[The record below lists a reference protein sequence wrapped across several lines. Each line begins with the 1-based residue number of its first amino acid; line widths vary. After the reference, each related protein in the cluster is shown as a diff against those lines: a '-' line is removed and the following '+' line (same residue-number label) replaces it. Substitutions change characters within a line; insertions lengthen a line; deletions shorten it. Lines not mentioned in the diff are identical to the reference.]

1 MKFLTPSPL
10 YVFLDPSPKIF
21 VRANVRIGKWPGD
34 HECRQIGSVD
44 GEKDEGKRCPDVGHE
59 TGGRTPRAIH
69 VDCSLESRVGKV
81 FVMDGNKKNSFK
93 KELKD
98 FFMLLFLVPG
108 DRQGFNALPVRT

>member
-1 MKFLTPSPL
+1 MQSDHNKQLIILTLITLSGFHFTNNF
-10 YVFLDPSPKIF
+10 Y
-21 VRANVRIGKWPGD
+21 RMIGKWPGD

-81 FVMDGNKKNSFK
+81 FAWMVYFR
-93 KELKD
+93 
-98 FFMLLFLVPG
+98 FMK
-108 DRQGFNALPVRT
+108 